1 MTETNDS
8 QSQSRASRSC
18 VPALV
23 VMATIAG
30 LLAVGIQYLR
40 EQQRLSFERQKAE
53 RRQRSFDRVK
63 NGDDRASIVDS
74 KLLPMLANDAAC
86 VSNLNELDFD
96 MTAITHED
104 ARYVSR
110 LRNVRTLYFYDTRGA
125 DLVLENA
132 RDLPIVKMGFEMAR
146 LNQDSLRSLSD
157 FPILTEVHFEHV
169 MFPNEIAVLEG
180 LPPRITVRIP
190 HPAKNEPGFKGRGE
204 PPKSR

>member
-30 LLAVGIQYLR
+30 LLVVGIQYLR

-63 NGDDRASIVDS
+63 NGDHRASIVDS

-110 LRNVRTLYFYDTRGA
+110 LCCVMCELSTSTTREGPTSFSRTPEIY
-125 DLVLENA
+125 
-132 RDLPIVKMGFEMAR
+132 R
-146 LNQDSLRSLSD
+146 L
-157 FPILTEVHFEHV
+157 
-169 MFPNEIAVLEG
+169 
-180 LPPRITVRIP
+180 
-190 HPAKNEPGFKGRGE
+190 
-204 PPKSR
+204 